1 MHRNRFVLIL
11 LAAALA
17 LASLAGCCFGA
28 SAVPPGEILKVVFSG
43 DLSGTAGRIL
53 LYVRLPRLLAAVLAG
68 AALSAAGLLL
78 QSVLRNPLAAPGVIG
93 INAGAGLGALVCGVF
108 FPAAAGFVP
117 LAAFLGACAAAFAV
131 YLLARMTGASRST
144 LILAGVAVNS
154 MLGACMDAIVT
165 LVPDAVSNRSAF
177 AIGGFEY
184 ATMTRL
190 GFAAPLIALAL
201 LAALLLDRELNI
213 MALGDEV
220 AAGLGLRTER
230 FRALF
235 LIAAAMLSG
244 AAVSFAGLIGFVG
257 LIAPHMAR
265 ILCRGD
271 SRLQV
276 PVTITFGALLCVVC
290 DLIARTMFSPYEL
303 PVGVVLSFLGAPF
316 FLFLLM
322 NRKRR
327 SRHHAD

>member
-28 SAVPPGEILKVVFSG
+28 SAVPPDEILKAVFSG
-43 DLSGTAGRIL
+43 DLSGAAGRIL

-78 QSVLRNPLAAPGVIG
+78 QSILRNPLAAPGVIG

-108 FPAAAGFVP
+108 FPAAASFVP

-184 ATMTRL
+184 ATMARL

-265 ILCRGD
+265 ILCKGD

-276 PVTITFGALLCVVC
+276 AVTITFGALLCVVC